1 MLVMNKQEIIR
12 FREDSLIM
20 IKNTKGQVFI
30 PLKQLCYYLGVPW
43 EPQRKRINR
52 DPVLKSVT
60 FYSFGIKAGCQEG
73 R

>member
-30 PLKQLCYYLGVPW
+30 PLKQLCYYLGVP
-43 EPQRKRINR
+43 
-52 DPVLKSVT
+52 
-60 FYSFGIKAGCQEG
+60 
-73 R
+73 